1 MPKMPPP
8 QKQTTYMGVG
18 WEVQPLPSGGSA
30 LIFTSSAEIIVIP
43 LDENSCRAMGA
54 QLLAPSVAV
63 VNGNGSG
70 ML

>member
-18 WEVQPLPSGGSA
+18 WEVQPLPSGGCA

-54 QLLAPSVAV
+54 KLLAPSVAV
-63 VNGNGSG
+63 VNGHGNG